1 MQRIP
6 QIWPGWQAETLIGE
20 GGFGKVYRA
29 SHTVGGHTSH
39 AAIKVIKIPRSQS
52 EIAELAA
59 MGMDALSIRSRYEGV
74 ARTLMREIALMD
86 TLKGAPNIV
95 HIEDYQLLES
105 TDGVGWNIYI
115 RMELLEALPSRIE
128 KTGLPSIKET
138 ARMGVDLCKALERC
152 HQIGVIHRDVKPDN
166 VFCSAYGEYKLGDFG
181 LARRIEQSTNSE
193 MTQAGTNGYMA
204 PEVQTGSYDHR
215 VDIYSLGMML
225 YRYLNNGRPA
235 FIDPSVTPTRAD
247 LDRAMLQQRSGQRPP
262 LPAGKGVP
270 AALASIVHHACE
282 PRPEDRWGSAAQ
294 FGEALQSWLDG
305 SPVSIDARPAATT
318 PRAAATPKAEHD
330 YLSDMKKV
338 QSPTA
343 PGERAAATSPKAARP
358 QANQPA
364 AAQTVDEAS
373 RKRLSSILSRATS
386 AWRAYVSV
394 VDWNNGDATG
404 WAMSSEEF
412 QQARSIFNSLIME
425 LMTIAPD
432 ASGGD
437 VSKARTVTEA
447 LSAYCDVNE
456 RHVSAR
462 ERIQYAQTISQTLG
476 TPSIDGLME
485 KAARAKTAPE
495 PAAAP
500 AQRPAA
506 AATPTAA
513 APQKPT
519 WGDRIFNIV
528 LWLIGIA
535 VMVLLPEMLGP
546 YALPVLGVA
555 CVLIFLFT
563 RNDG

>member
-1 MQRIP
+1 M
-6 QIWPGWQAETLIGE
+6 
-20 GGFGKVYRA
+20 
-29 SHTVGGHTSH
+29 
-39 AAIKVIKIPRSQS
+39 
-52 EIAELAA
+52 
-59 MGMDALSIRSRYEGV
+59 
-74 ARTLMREIALMD
+74 
-86 TLKGAPNIV
+86 
-95 HIEDYQLLES
+95 
-105 TDGVGWNIYI
+105 
-115 RMELLEALPSRIE
+115 
-128 KTGLPSIKET
+128 
-138 ARMGVDLCKALERC
+138 
-152 HQIGVIHRDVKPDN
+152 
-166 VFCSAYGEYKLGDFG
+166 
-181 LARRIEQSTNSE
+181 
-193 MTQAGTNGYMA
+193 
-204 PEVQTGSYDHR
+204 
-215 VDIYSLGMML
+215 
-225 YRYLNNGRPA
+225 
-235 FIDPSVTPTRAD
+235 
-247 LDRAMLQQRSGQRPP
+247 
-262 LPAGKGVP
+262 
-270 AALASIVHHACE
+270 
-282 PRPEDRWGSAAQ
+282 
-294 FGEALQSWLDG
+294 
-305 SPVSIDARPAATT
+305 
-318 PRAAATPKAEHD
+318 
-330 YLSDMKKV
+330 
-338 QSPTA
+338 
-343 PGERAAATSPKAARP
+343 
-358 QANQPA
+358 
-364 AAQTVDEAS
+364 
-373 RKRLSSILSRATS
+373 
-386 AWRAYVSV
+386 